1 MTREKAIFAFVID
14 VMGAEK
20 VGNLLK
26 KFGYDGTPTPEL
38 CMQVLDKEGKAFAVP
53 FGKLAKQAGKSPK
66 AKAILLAQAKLSK
79 AAGQANGTAGTGTAT
94 GTTTTTTGTPM
105 TAEQKSQQGLAWFN
119 SIANLFGTAINSV
132 DDIANATNGTNANLA
147 LAQMEREERLREE
160 ASQKTTLYWIL
171 GGIGILLV
179 VVIFVVALT
188 KRQ

>member
-14 VMGAEK
+14 VVGAKK

-26 KFGYDGTPTPEL
+26 QFGYDGEPTPEL
-38 CMQVLDKEGKAFAVP
+38 CMQVLDREGKAFAVP
-53 FGKLAKQAGKSPK
+53 FGELAKEAGKSPK
-66 AKAILLAQAKLSK
+66 AKAKLLAAAKLNK
-79 AAGQANGTAGTGTAT
+79 AAGQAGAAGTVAG
-94 GTTTTTTGTPM
+94 TTTGTPM

-119 SIANLFGTAINSV
+119 AIAGLFGTAINSV

-160 ASQKTTLYWIL
+160 AAQKTTLYWIL

>member
-79 AAGQANGTAGTGTAT
+79 AAG
-94 GTTTTTTGTPM
+94 
-105 TAEQKSQQGLAWFN
+105 AEGK
-119 SIANLFGTAINSV
+119 
-132 DDIANATNGTNANLA
+132 
-147 LAQMEREERLREE
+147 
-160 ASQKTTLYWIL
+160 K
-171 GGIGILLV
+171 GGH
-179 VVIFVVALT
+179 
-188 KRQ
+188 